1 MEFNRLKM
9 SRRVSK
15 LSSGFFR
22 QSHAPD
28 VEIESDEEP
37 DRPSKDAMEVEE
49 APAEKKLQQAK
60 EYIQSIRAQM
70 NEDADID
77 GQILMDKIR
86 VLFLIKFISLTVS
99 VRQF

>member
-1 MEFNRLKM
+1 M

-37 DRPSKDAMEVEE
+37 EMSSQAEMEVEE

-60 EYIQSIRAQM
+60 EYIQSIRAQISEE
-70 NEDADID
+70 NDID

-86 VLFLIKFISLTVS
+86 FHQSFLIRNFFVL
-99 VRQF
+99 

>member
-1 MEFNRLKM
+1 M

-60 EYIQSIRAQM
+60 EYIQSIRAQL

-77 GQILMDKIR
+77 GQILMDKIT
-86 VLFLIKFISLTVS
+86 VLFLIKLTSLLTRVQRS
-99 VRQF
+99 